1 MDKVSVIIPCY
12 NQSHFLPETVESVL
26 AQTHPAYEIIA
37 VDDESPDR
45 SAEVIG
51 RYAGVRYLRQQ
62 HGGVCVARNYGI
74 AQASGD
80 YLVFVDGDDRLLPH
94 HLETCVAAFRAHPES
109 AFVCGDYR
117 WFGMPDTWHVH
128 NCAPLPTHYMTLLRF
143 NFIGP
148 PCVAMFRRDSV
159 QRVGGF
165 QPGLEGTEDQDLY
178 FQIIRTHAMHCHH
191 TVIAEYRRHATQES
205 QNWGKMLTAAMKTL
219 QRQRP
224 FVQDNRVSKDAYRH
238 GITFRRRLYG
248 ELLLRQGLKAVKS
261 KQWKQAVTS
270 FGILG
275 RYYPSITVK
284 PAYHKVLQLLPHT
297 VKLGAADRSKA
308 ALSEK
313 TPSDCI

>member
-1 MDKVSVIIPCY
+1 
-12 NQSHFLPETVESVL
+12 
-26 AQTHPAYEIIA
+26 
-37 VDDESPDR
+37 
-45 SAEVIG
+45 
-51 RYAGVRYLRQQ
+51 
-62 HGGVCVARNYGI
+62 
-74 AQASGD
+74 
-80 YLVFVDGDDRLLPH
+80 
-94 HLETCVAAFRAHPES
+94 
-109 AFVCGDYR
+109 
-117 WFGMPDTWHVH
+117 
-128 NCAPLPTHYMTLLRF
+128 MTLLRF

-148 PCVAMFRRDSV
+148 PCVAMFRRDIV

-270 FGILG
+270 FGILC